1 MIRLSVMYPTSSGST
16 FDWDYYL
23 APHLALAR
31 KLLSPFGLLRIE
43 IDRGLGALPPGTPP
57 HFHAIGHLFFPSMA
71 DLERA
76 MGEIAPQLIADQRKY
91 FSGESIVQINE
102 VVTS

>member
-16 FDWDYYL
+16 FDWDYDL

-43 IDRGLGALPPGTPP
+43 IDRGLGAFPPGTSRIFTREAICFFLLWLRWSARWAKPP
-57 HFHAIGHLFFPSMA
+57 
-71 DLERA
+71 R
-76 MGEIAPQLIADQRKY
+76 
-91 FSGESIVQINE
+91 
-102 VVTS
+102 T

>member
-1 MIRLSVMYPTSSGST
+1 MIRLSVMYPTGSDST

-43 IDRGLGALPPGTPP
+43 IDRGLGAFPPGTSP
-57 HFHAIGHLFFPSMA
+57 HFHAVGHLFFPSMA
-71 DLERA
+71 ALERA
-76 MGEIAPQLIADQRKY
+76 MGETAQDLIADQRKY

-102 VVTS
+102 VVTT

>member
-16 FDWDYYL
+16 FDRNYYL
-23 APHLALAR
+23 APHLVLAK

-57 HFHAIGHLFFPSMA
+57 HFHAVGHLFFSSMA
-71 DLERA
+71 DFERA
-76 MGEIAPQLIADQRKY
+76 MAETAKDLIADQQKY
-91 FSGESIVQINE
+91 FSGESIVQVSE
-102 VVTS
+102 VVTQ